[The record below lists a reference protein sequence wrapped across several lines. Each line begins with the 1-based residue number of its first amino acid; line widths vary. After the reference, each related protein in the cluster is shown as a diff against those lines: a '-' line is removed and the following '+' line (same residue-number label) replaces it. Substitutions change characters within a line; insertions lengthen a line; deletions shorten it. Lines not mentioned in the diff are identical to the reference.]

1 MDYLWSPWRYQ
12 YVSRAAGDRGCI
24 FCEKPAE
31 DDDERNLIV
40 YRGNHNFIL
49 LNLFPYTSGHVLI
62 APYEHV
68 AQLEDAGEETVV
80 EMMLLA
86 RRTSACLRRVYQPQ
100 GLNLGMNIGE
110 CAGAGI
116 AGHIHMH
123 VLPRWTGDASFMTTV
138 GETRVVPEDLAD
150 TYRKLKEA
158 FEHP

>member
-12 YVSRAAGDRGCI
+12 YVTRAADSSGCI
-24 FCEKPAE
+24 FCEKAAE
-31 DDDERNLIV
+31 NDDERNLIV
-40 YRGNHNFIL
+40 FRGERNFIL

-68 AQLEDAGEETVV
+68 AQLEEAAEETLM
-80 EMMLLA
+80 EMMSLA
-86 RRTSACLRRVYQPQ
+86 RRVSASIRRVYQPQ

-123 VLPRWTGDASFMTTV
+123 VLPRWTGDSSFMTTIS
-138 GETRVVPEDLAD
+138 ETRVVPENLSD

-158 FEHP
+158 LQQS